1 MEDVFD
7 GQVNLSGMSPNNDLV
22 VSKVVHKAFVE
33 VNEEGTEAAAATGV
47 MQVHC
52 FVGLRGTRR
61 SLTLIIRSSS
71 SSDTIQ
77 PRAFCF
83 TDASALRER
92 ILHYVNLAASLVG
105 DLVRISR
112 GDSGNYYLLSSF
124 GIRNIYICQLYQN
137 QS

>member
-1 MEDVFD
+1 MGMEDVFD
-7 GQVNLSGMSPNNDLV
+7 GQKVNLSGMSPNNDLV

-47 MQVHC
+47 VANLCCMMIPP
-52 FVGLRGTRR
+52 

-92 ILHYVNLAASLVG
+92 ILRYVNLAASLVG
-105 DLVRISR
+105 DLVRMSR
-112 GDSGNYYLLSSF
+112 GDSG
-124 GIRNIYICQLYQN
+124 
-137 QS
+137 